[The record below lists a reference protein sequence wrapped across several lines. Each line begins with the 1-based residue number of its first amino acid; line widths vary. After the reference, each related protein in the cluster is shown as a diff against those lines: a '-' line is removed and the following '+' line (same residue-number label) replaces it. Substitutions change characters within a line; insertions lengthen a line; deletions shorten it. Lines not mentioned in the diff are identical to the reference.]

1 MIRTKQL
8 LSSAALICLLLPF
21 LLQAAV
27 DPDEILSA
35 DEAFI
40 PTIETQGDAIN
51 LIFEIAEEYY
61 LYRHAF
67 EFSATGMVLGEAII
81 PQGKRKTD
89 EFFGE
94 VETYRQKMQ
103 IRIPVVEV
111 TGPAELTYRYQGCAD
126 AGICYPPKRKT
137 VAVNLPVSL
146 NQGGSDV
153 LGLNQNSGS
162 FFGQPNV
169 RPESEAFT
177 VEAIALDAT
186 ELSVRFTML
195 PDIYLYQDQIKFT
208 SQTDGVNLGEVKF
221 PPAEMKD
228 DPEFGM
234 VKVFW
239 DVVEIPLPMVR
250 TSSTEKL
257 RLLVDFQGCVD
268 GEICYPPAQ
277 RIIDVDLPAYTPTAD
292 DQQAAAELASSTAQ
306 ASGQSSGQD
315 TQQLS
320 EQQQLTQSIAD
331 EGWWL
336 TVLQFFGFGLLL
348 SLTPCV
354 FPMIPILSGLIV
366 GQKDISTSRAF
377 TLSLVYVL
385 AMALTYTAVGVIAG
399 LLGANLT
406 VVFQKPWVVI
416 TFCAIFVLLALSMFG
431 FFELQLPAK
440 WQNKLSGISNRQK
453 SGSMWGVGIMGL
465 LSALIVGPCVTPP
478 LAAAVIYISSNS
490 NGPVVGGLALFA
502 MAMGMGM
509 ILLAVGTSAGKWV
522 PRSGGWMNVVKSLFG
537 ILLLAMAVWFLSRI
551 LDGVLI
557 LFMWGVLAL
566 ASGIMWYRHAMDN
579 GIQGW
584 LLWMIEFFRVL
595 LIVLGVVYV
604 VAALGGRSDPFR
616 PLQGFVSAGTGAAS
630 QQMQVEFKKVANL
643 EELNSYIKNSTQP
656 VMLDFYAD
664 WCVECKRME
673 ATTFKD
679 PEMVQISQQFLM
691 LKADV
696 TAQNE
701 ADKALMA
708 QFGIIGPPATLFW
721 ESGGAPLTRYN
732 FFGYK
737 SADELIQTFENILK

>member
-1 MIRTKQL
+1 MIKTKQL
-8 LSSAALICLLLPF
+8 LSSAALIWMLFPL
-21 LLQAAV
+21 LLQAAI

-40 PTIETQGDAIN
+40 PTVEAQGDAIN
-51 LIFEIAEEYY
+51 LVFEIAEDYY
-61 LYRHAF
+61 LYKHAF
-67 EFSATGMVLGEAII
+67 EFSATGMVLGEADI

-94 VETYRQKMQ
+94 VETYRQQMQ
-103 IRIPVVEV
+103 IRIPVLEV
-111 TGPAELTYRYQGCAD
+111 SGPAELTYRYQGCAD

-137 VAVNLPVSL
+137 VAVSLPVSV
-146 NQGGSDV
+146 NSGGSDV

-162 FFGQPNV
+162 FFGQPNI

-186 ELSVRFTML
+186 ALSVRFSML

-208 SQTDGVNLGEVKF
+208 SQTDGVVLGEVQF
-221 PPAEMKD
+221 PEAVMKD

-239 DVVEIPLPMVR
+239 DLVEIPVTMVR
-250 TSSTEKL
+250 TKSTKKL

-277 RIIDVDLPAYTPTAD
+277 RTIDVDLPDYTPTAA
-292 DQQAAAELASSTAQ
+292 DQKMAAQ
-306 ASGQSSGQD
+306 IGSGSEQGEE
-315 TQQLS
+315 TQVLS

-336 TVLQFFGFGLLL
+336 TVIQFFGFGLLL

-366 GQKDISTSRAF
+366 GQKNISTSRAF

-406 VVFQKPWVVI
+406 VLFQKPWVVI
-416 TFCAIFVLLALSMFG
+416 TFCAIFVLLAISMFG

-453 SGSMWGVGIMGL
+453 SGSMLGVGIMGL

-490 NGPVVGGLALFA
+490 NGPLVGGLALFA

-537 ILLLAMAVWFLSRI
+537 ILLLGMAIWFLSRI

-566 ASGIMWYRHAMDN
+566 ASGIMWYRHAIDN
-579 GIQGW
+579 GMSGW
-584 LLWMIEFFRVL
+584 LAWMLEFLRVL
-595 LIVLGVVYV
+595 LIVVGVVYI
-604 VAALGGRSDPFR
+604 VAALGGRSDPFK
-616 PLQGFVSAGTGAAS
+616 PLQGFFSGGGGAAVN
-630 QQMQVEFKKVANL
+630 QQAQVNFKKVANL
-643 EELNSYIKNSTQP
+643 EELNALISSSTQP

-679 PEMVQISQQFLM
+679 PEMVQLSQQFLM

-696 TAQNE
+696 TVQNE

-721 ESGGAPLTRYN
+721 ESGGTPLTRYN

-737 SADELIQTFENILK
+737 SAKELIQTFENILK